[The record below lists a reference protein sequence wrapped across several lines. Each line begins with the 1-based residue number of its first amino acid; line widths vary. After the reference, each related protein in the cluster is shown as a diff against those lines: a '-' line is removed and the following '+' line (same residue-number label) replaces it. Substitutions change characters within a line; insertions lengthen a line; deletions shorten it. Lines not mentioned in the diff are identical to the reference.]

1 MLLLLEDILKKY
13 EILANQKKITVN
25 NYTSAS
31 LVGLVVGVVYLCT
44 GSWRRAHIKGV
55 PETVS

>member
-1 MLLLLEDILKKY
+1 MCIRDSP
-13 EILANQKKITVN
+13 
-25 NYTSAS
+25 SAS